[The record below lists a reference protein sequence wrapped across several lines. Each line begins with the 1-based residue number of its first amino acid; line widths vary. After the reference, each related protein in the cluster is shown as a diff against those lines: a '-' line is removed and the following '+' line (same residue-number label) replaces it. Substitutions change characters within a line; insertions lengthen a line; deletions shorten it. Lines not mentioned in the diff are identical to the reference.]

1 MSKSWEQIL
10 GGYATNTLTEEE
22 KRQLFEAALHDQ
34 QLFNVLADEEA
45 LKALLDDPE
54 ARQRILTSLQKS
66 GNPQGTVPS
75 HRLWLKWFR
84 QPSSLAWA
92 GSIAAMGLALIFG
105 WQMEK
110 DWGPL
115 VQQEQDAERS
125 LPEKKERDKNKEA
138 FLSQQSQLEDQ
149 KPAVALAKKDE
160 GPLPSELKPQSVLAP
175 MPEADTDIAK
185 SVDRLGQVQGGVE
198 KEKRVKGEVLDSP
211 SPRMQEQVSH
221 APDTFSE
228 PSQPQVKPAVQPLA
242 MPDSAEVAKPESAT
256 PTPVRELLTDQ
267 AVGEKLPPQPG
278 ALDLF
283 YAELGP
289 EEGADGHPART
300 DADEPIR
307 KMEVSKPSIPNA
319 KEKNSVSTQGERTG
333 GEAVLRRAK
342 GIRYSFVRETED
354 GDKEMAEGQQIPGD
368 WRNVRLAI
376 EPNETGFLYV
386 MAPVGKGKWQQ
397 LEGMTLLK
405 STDNSDSGS
414 VEAHQIVEFRLSAI
428 TNRMGKLVISSITV
442 LLSPSPLENFGRWL
456 GGNVDMSGLQI
467 ENTDDTVYVV
477 QPGAIPDTP
486 LRVDI
491 TLEE

>member
-34 QLFNVLADEEA
+34 TLFDVLADEEA

-54 ARQRILTSLQKS
+54 ARQQILASLQES
-66 GNPQGTVPS
+66 GNPQETS
-75 HRLWLKWFR
+75 TASRRSLSWFR
-84 QPSSLAWA
+84 KPSSLAWA

-138 FLSQQSQLEDQ
+138 FLSQQSQLKDQ

-160 GPLPSELKPQSVLAP
+160 GPLPSELMPQSVLAP

-198 KEKRVKGEVLDSP
+198 KEKPVKGEVLDSP

-242 MPDSAEVAKPESAT
+242 MPDSAEVAKPEAST
-256 PTPVRELLTDQ
+256 PTPIRGLLADQ
-267 AVGEKLPPQPG
+267 AVREEPPPQPG

-283 YAELGP
+283 YAGLGA
-289 EEGADGHPART
+289 GDDGSQSAGT
-300 DADEPIR
+300 DAESQPLR
-307 KMEVSKPSIPNA
+307 KRRSKSSMPKA
-319 KEKNSVSTQGERTG
+319 KGENELSTHGEKTE
-333 GEAVLRRAK
+333 GEAVIRKAK
-342 GIRYSFVRETED
+342 GIRYSFVRETAD
-354 GDKEMAEGQQIPGD
+354 GEEEMGDAQQITGD
-368 WRNVRLAI
+368 WRDVRLAI
-376 EPNETGFLYV
+376 EPNESGFLYV
-386 MAPVGKGKWQQ
+386 LAPVGRGKWQQ
-397 LEGMTLLK
+397 LEGTTRLERD
-405 STDNSDSGS
+405 DNPDDGN
-414 VEAHQIVEFRLSAI
+414 VKAYQIVEFGLGVI
-428 TNRMGKLVISSITV
+428 TNIMGKLVISSITV
-442 LLSPSPLENFGRWL
+442 LLSPSPLENLGPWL
-456 GGNVDMSGLQI
+456 GGNGAMSELQI
-467 ENTDDTVYVV
+467 ERTDDSVYVV
-477 QPGAIPDTP
+477 RPGAVSEAP
-486 LRVDI
+486 LRVVI

>member
-1 MSKSWEQIL
+1 MSKSWEQII
-10 GGYATNTLTEEE
+10 GGYATDTLTEEE
-22 KRQLFEAALHDQ
+22 KRQLFEVALHDQ
-34 QLFNVLADEEA
+34 TLFDALADEEA
-45 LKALLDDPE
+45 LKALLADPE
-54 ARQRILTSLQKS
+54 ARQRTLASLQES
-66 GNPQGTVPS
+66 GNPQETARS
-75 HRLWLKWFR
+75 HTSWLRWFR

-92 GSIAAMGLALIFG
+92 GSIAAAGLALIFG

-110 DWGPL
+110 DWGSL
-115 VQQEQDAERS
+115 IQQEQEAERS
-125 LPEKKERDKNKEA
+125 LSENKDGDKNEEV
-138 FLSQQSQLEDQ
+138 FRSQQAQLEDQ
-149 KPAVALAKKDE
+149 KPAVALEKKDE
-160 GPLPSELKPQSVLAP
+160 GLLPSEVKPQSVLAP
-175 MPEADTDIAK
+175 MPEADTHMAK
-185 SVDRLGQVQGGVE
+185 SIDRLGQVQGALEEETQVKVE
-198 KEKRVKGEVLDSP
+198 ALDSS
-211 SPRMQEQVSH
+211 SPIMQEQVSQ
-221 APDTFSE
+221 ASDMVSESSE
-228 PSQPQVKPAVQPLA
+228 PQVTPAIQSLA

-256 PTPVRELLTDQ
+256 PTRVREQLTDQ
-267 AVGEKLPPQPG
+267 AVREKSPPQPG

-289 EEGADGHPART
+289 KEGADSHSART
-300 DADEPIR
+300 DADDPTG
-307 KMEVSKPSIPNA
+307 KKGVSKPSIPNA
-319 KEKNSVSTQGERTG
+319 KEKNRVSTQGERTG

-354 GDKEMAEGQQIPGD
+354 GDQEMADGQQIPGD

-376 EPNETGFLYV
+376 EPNEAGFLYV

-405 STDNSDSGS
+405 STDNPDSGS

-428 TNRMGKLVISSITV
+428 TNRMGNLVISSITV

-477 QPGAIPDTP
+477 QPGAVSGMP